1 MFITSLL
8 FKFISFERLRNSVLG
23 SDVLLFLEF
32 INIVS
37 VLFYNFTECII
48 LLYAFLV
55 IYFARYRKYMNCLIS
70 FSKFSDVLPVFTSA
84 SAISNLWSVCLGVN
98 ILSPLPHSAFRLAS
112 ATVEEQSLHNLK
124 TASRNL

>member
-32 INIVS
+32 INMVCI
-37 VLFYNFTECII
+37 LFYNFTEFII

-55 IYFARYRKYMNCLIS
+55 IYFARCRKYMNCLIS

-84 SAISNLWSVCLGVN
+84 SAISNL
-98 ILSPLPHSAFRLAS
+98 
-112 ATVEEQSLHNLK
+112 
-124 TASRNL
+124 